1 MTTKKPYTA
10 PGALRWL
17 PLVLVV
23 IAGAAAWGQQK
34 AVTATHDRRIQQN
47 EEIVRELEKGQATIL
62 ERTRQMYEDQKEDR
76 ITQKDFRKEIMLE
89 LRRQR

>member
-1 MTTKKPYTA
+1 MSKPNNA
-10 PGALRWL
+10 SAALKWL

-34 AVTATHDRRIQQN
+34 AVTVGHDRRIQQN
-47 EEIVRELEKGQATIL
+47 EKIVRQLEKGQATIL
-62 ERTRQMYEDQKEDR
+62 ERTRQMHESMKEARATQKEILR
-76 ITQKDFRKEIMLE
+76 E